1 MATRPLHVLPPAL
14 TFPAPGVA
22 ASIQRAITAARK
34 TGDRRTHA
42 ARIETSRNLDGAGH
56 TVPARRLHVVRL
68 ETPRSTPRASA
79 RSEPA

>member
-1 MATRPLHVLPPAL
+1 MATRALHILPPAL

-34 TGDRRTHA
+34 TGDRQTHA
-42 ARIETSRNLDGAGH
+42 ARIETSRNLDGTGH
-56 TVPARRLHVVRL
+56 RVPTGCLHVVRP

-79 RSEPA
+79 RAEPA